1 MLALGGKQR
10 RSQDL
15 GLGGAKKYKYVFNSR
30 EARKF
35 FGVCPPQNRFCPPQM
50 EYFYALELLLHPE
63 INTVLENC
71 FVPAPDNFTSTN
83 YPTFLV

>member
-1 MLALGGKQR
+1 M

-15 GLGGAKKYKYVFNSR
+15 GLGGGQKNTSRFLIRAKR
-30 EARKF
+30 EKF
-35 FGVCPPQNRFCPPQM
+35 FGVCPPQKRFCPPQM